1 VEQPTT
7 SGRRPSRAEGA
18 TGRQLHRFLVALGA
32 FAAVLAIGT
41 IGFRLM
47 LDEGWSSAF
56 YRAVVS
62 TTLTGLDSKPDGAD
76 AEIFT
81 VVLLL
86 AGVAIFLYIAGAVVE
101 AISHGVVANVYEQ
114 RRRRRAIDALDG
126 HTIICGFG
134 RVGRSA
140 AAEFAADGAAFVVV
154 DVNPEAVEAAR
165 AAGAHVIEGDGTED
179 VDLEQAGLARARA
192 LVASADSD
200 EKNLYIALSA
210 RALRSDLF
218 IVARASDEAAARKLA
233 LVGADRVVQPY
244 SNAGVQIAK
253 LVLKPQVAAFLDV
266 GGSRARTEHRFE
278 EIVVTEACGHAGR
291 TVGELAV
298 RDRTGATIVAVR
310 KADGTFDPR
319 PAPDTVLA
327 AGDVVVGVGTPA
339 EVRELEAL
347 FAPREP
353 VAG

>member
-1 VEQPTT
+1 VEPASTPA
-7 SGRRPSRAEGA
+7 RRTDGA
-18 TGRQLHRFLVALGA
+18 DGARRGELRRFLAAIAA
-32 FAAVLAIGT
+32 FAAVLLVGT

-47 LDEGWSSAF
+47 LGEAWSSSF

-62 TTLTGLDSKPDGAD
+62 TTLTGLDSRPEGAD
-76 AEIFT
+76 AELFT
-81 VVLLL
+81 VLLL
-86 AGVAIFLYIAGAVVE
+86 LSGVAIFLYIAGTVVE
-101 AISHGVVANVYEQ
+101 AISRGVVSDAYEQ
-114 RRRRRAIDALDG
+114 RRRRRAIDELSG

-140 AAEFAADGAAFVVV
+140 AAEFAADGAPFVVV

-165 AAGAHVIEGDGTED
+165 DAGALVVHGDGTED
-179 VDLEQAGLARARA
+179 THLHEAGLARARA

-210 RALRSDLF
+210 RTLRPDLF

-244 SNAGVQIAK
+244 SSAGVQIAK

-266 GGSRARTEHRFE
+266 TGGRTEHRFE
-278 EIVVTEACGHAGR
+278 EIEITEACGHAGR

-310 KADGTFDPR
+310 KADGAFDAR
-319 PAPDTVLA
+319 PSPSTVLE

-339 EVRELEAL
+339 EVRALEAL